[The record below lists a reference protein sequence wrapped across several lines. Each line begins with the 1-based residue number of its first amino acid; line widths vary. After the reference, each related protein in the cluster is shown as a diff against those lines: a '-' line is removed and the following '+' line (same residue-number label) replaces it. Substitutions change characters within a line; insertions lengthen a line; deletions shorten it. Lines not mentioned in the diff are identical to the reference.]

1 MIWVVQGIVHADAC
15 QVAALLFDKGADGK
29 PQLNEL
35 GDGVAL
41 PDLSDKQVAI
51 SGHSLGG
58 EWIPDDAS

>member
-15 QVAALLFDKGADGK
+15 QVAALLFDKGPDGK
-29 PQLNEL
+29 PKLNEF

-41 PDLSDKQVAI
+41 PDLVDKQVAI

-58 EWIPDDAS
+58 ESIPTR